1 LNEGFLF
8 SVDHEQGEEGKYSLR
23 PTRRQN
29 MDDLSQN
36 TPFLIVR
43 SLKNDD
49 GVQKGYNLE
58 LGDVIRLGRI
68 EYRVLE
74 YQNRELK
81 VFSLLNN
88 KVPEESIP
96 FNLFVKD
103 CNSPGESKRQ
113 CRICLMDE
121 HDTPEVLVNPCKCKG
136 TFESVHIKCLQDWI
150 SSKVKK
156 KSNPSATCMYWK
168 KLHCEVCKEALPDLV
183 DVSGEK
189 LELVPIY
196 RTEFPYILL
205 ERVFYDKTRDS
216 TGNNSKTMI
225 LLSIIEEGEQIKMGR
240 GHECDLRENDISVSR
255 LHAYI
260 KYNNGKFTIIDNN
273 SKFGTLILLRKPYQ
287 IEKKKVAL
295 QTGRTV
301 ITFSL
306 KNGSNSNSATNL
318 KDPALA
324 HKIKKSQLPADIQT
338 DHSKHPPNPSV
349 QKAVAVETE
358 LTVNNK
364 QD

>member
-1 LNEGFLF
+1 M
-8 SVDHEQGEEGKYSLR
+8 VKKCTIEEKS
-23 PTRRQN
+23 
-29 MDDLSQN
+29 
-36 TPFLIVR
+36 
-43 SLKNDD
+43 
-49 GVQKGYNLE
+49 
-58 LGDVIRLGRI
+58 
-68 EYRVLE
+68 
-74 YQNRELK
+74 
-81 VFSLLNN
+81 
-88 KVPEESIP
+88 
-96 FNLFVKD
+96 
-103 CNSPGESKRQ
+103 Q
-113 CRICLMDE
+113 CRICLMEE

-156 KSNPSATCMYWK
+156 KSNSNASCMYWK

-273 SKFGTLILLRKPYQ
+273 SKFGTLILLRKQYQ

-306 KNGSNSNSATNL
+306 KSGASTSTSNL
-318 KDPALA
+318 KDPAA
-324 HKIKKSQLPADIQT
+324 VHKMKKSQLPADIQT
-338 DHSKHPPNPSV
+338 DHSKNPPNPSV
-349 QKAVAVETE
+349 QKAVAVEAE

-364 QD
+364 LD